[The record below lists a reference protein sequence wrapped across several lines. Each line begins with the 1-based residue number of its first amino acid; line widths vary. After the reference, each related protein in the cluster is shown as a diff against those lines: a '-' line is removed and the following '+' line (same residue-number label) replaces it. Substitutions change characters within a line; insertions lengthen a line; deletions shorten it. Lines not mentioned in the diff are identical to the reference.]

1 MKKLLVLFIFV
12 VLGGC
17 ATSFPIDTTY
27 TSKSQDSRVQYLIL
41 HYTAGGFPGS
51 LKILTEG
58 AVSSH
63 YLVSEPTENGPAV
76 IYRLV
81 DENRRAYHA
90 GVSYWKGANRLN
102 ASSIGIEIVNI
113 GYRDTPQGR
122 TWAEFPKGQM
132 DAVIAL
138 VKKIVAEHQIPP
150 ERVLGHSDI
159 APDRKEDPGPR
170 FPWKRL
176 ADEGLVQWPDEKQV
190 TKKRP
195 EFEAQLPDVTWFQKK
210 LALHGF
216 ATEATGILDKYTRR
230 ALSAFQMKYR
240 PAKYEGEP
248 DAETAAILDVITQTP
263 QTQQT
268 LQNPQTPAPGKK
280 EMQNSEVPPVP
291 ETTPTSPMSEHQPH

>member
-1 MKKLLVLFIFV
+1 MKKIFSFLVFSLLA
-12 VLGGC
+12 GC
-17 ATSFPIDTTY
+17 ATGPYIDTTY
-27 TSKSQDSRVQYLIL
+27 TAKSQDSRVQYLIL

-63 YLVSEPTENGPAV
+63 YLVSESSDDRPAV

-90 GVSYWKGANRLN
+90 GISYWKGANRLN
-102 ASSIGIEIVNI
+102 ASSIGIEIVNT

-122 TWAEFPKGQM
+122 TWAEFPKGQV
-132 DAVIAL
+132 DAVISL

-150 ERVLGHSDI
+150 DRVLGHSDI

-176 ADEGLVQWPDEKQV
+176 ADEGLVLWPNEAQV
-190 TKKRP
+190 AKKRP
-195 EFEAQLPDVTWFQKK
+195 EFEAQLPDITWFQKK

-216 ATEATGILDKYTRR
+216 ATEATGQLDKYTRR
-230 ALSAFQMKYR
+230 VISAFQMKYR
-240 PAKYEGEP
+240 PTKYEGEP
-248 DAETAAILDVITQTP
+248 DAETAAILEVLTQSSTTTEAAKASAPNSVPSTP
-263 QTQQT
+263 
-268 LQNPQTPAPGKK
+268 PPAEPA
-280 EMQNSEVPPVP
+280 
-291 ETTPTSPMSEHQPH
+291 TTKPMLDAHTH